1 MKIKRRNSTLHR
13 VRQKGF
19 RARMRTRGGRKVIN
33 RRRAKGCKRL
43 APTRHG

>member
-19 RARMRTRGGRKVIN
+19 RARMKTRGGRAVIN

-43 APTRHG
+43 APTRQE